1 MENNIFFLISILTLL
16 NFLLFP
22 IILKVFVYF
31 KFYDTPVKG
40 LKLHKFNVPYAG
52 GTIIYLNFLIIF
64 FSTYNFLDIHF
75 LISKKELINIF
86 IFSSLIY
93 FLGLIDDI
101 VKLNSNLRLITVS
114 IFIFVFLFF
123 NNEYLISQI
132 LLSFHETKIE
142 VGRYSIFLTT
152 LCFLLFVQAFN
163 MLDGINLQ
171 AGLYAL
177 FLFIFSVVISNN
189 IFIFVTVPIVF
200 FLFLNYKNR
209 IFLGDSGTY
218 LLSFLIGCIYIKMF
232 NYNFLYTDEIF
243 LIMSIPG
250 YDMLRL
256 FLSRLY
262 KKKNPF
268 IGDRNHIHHLFLEKF
283 SEFNSIVFSIL
294 VIFSPIFLMKILNN
308 NIVVFFITLFIYI
321 LIIFLLK
328 KKK

>member
-1 MENNIFFLISILTLL
+1 MS
-16 NFLLFP
+16 
-22 IILKVFVYF
+22 
-31 KFYDTPVKG
+31 
-40 LKLHKFNVPYAG
+40 
-52 GTIIYLNFLIIF
+52 
-64 FSTYNFLDIHF
+64 
-75 LISKKELINIF
+75 
-86 IFSSLIY
+86 
-93 FLGLIDDI
+93 
-101 VKLNSNLRLITVS
+101 
-114 IFIFVFLFF
+114 
-123 NNEYLISQI
+123 
-132 LLSFHETKIE
+132 
-142 VGRYSIFLTT
+142 
-152 LCFLLFVQAFN
+152 
-163 MLDGINLQ
+163 
-171 AGLYAL
+171 
-177 FLFIFSVVISNN
+177 
-189 IFIFVTVPIVF
+189 
-200 FLFLNYKNR
+200 LFLNYKNR

-250 YDMLRL
+250 CDMLRL